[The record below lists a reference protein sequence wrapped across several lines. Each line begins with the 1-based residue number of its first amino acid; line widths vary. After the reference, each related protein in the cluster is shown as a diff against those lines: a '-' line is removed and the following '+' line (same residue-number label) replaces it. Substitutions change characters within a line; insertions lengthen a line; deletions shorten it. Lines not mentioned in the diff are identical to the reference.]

1 MGRVGLLVGIGLLWP
16 VTWAWGQQTPLR
28 PNILLI
34 LVDDLGYGDLSLHG
48 CQEVETPHLD
58 RLARSGVRS
67 TQGYVCSPYCSPSR
81 AGILT
86 GRYPTR
92 FGHEFNP
99 HVGAE
104 EKLGL
109 PLSEKTLA
117 DHLRGAGYATAC
129 IGKWHLGFAR
139 PYHPQRRGF
148 DFFYGF
154 LVGAHNYRLKRDAK
168 PLFRTTQSENMI
180 YRGEQR
186 EPTDGFLTDRLTDE
200 AIRFMD
206 QHKDGP
212 WFVYLSYNPVH
223 TPLEVPEGIE
233 NRLPRPIDDPERRA
247 YLLLLLNLDD
257 AIGRLQA
264 FLAKAGL
271 DRKTL
276 VIFLSDNGGSGQK
289 GYLAY
294 NAARNTPLRGHKGQV
309 LEGGIR
315 VPFFWVWPGVLPAG
329 QTYDRPIVALDIL
342 PTACHLAGAPL
353 PSQVDGVNLWPYL
366 RGEKQ
371 GDPHEALY
379 WRFGPQKAIR
389 QGDWMLID
397 WRDFP
402 TRRNSGWELYHLG
415 RDPAQKQNLAA
426 QHPERVQQM
435 AQKWQ
440 EWDRLNVAPLWR
452 GSATEDPEGNPKP
465 DKKAPR
471 QPQPKAPLFQEQ
483 QAEQ

>member
-1 MGRVGLLVGIGLLWP
+1 MGRVLILTGVGLLLSSAGAAAQESP
-16 VTWAWGQQTPLR
+16 PR

-34 LVDDLGYGDLSLHG
+34 FVDDLGYGDLSIHG
-48 CQEVETPHLD
+48 GREIETPHLD
-58 RLARSGVRS
+58 RLAHSGLRC

-81 AGILT
+81 AGLLT

-99 HVGAE
+99 HVGE
-104 EKLGL
+104 EGKLGL

-117 DHLRGAGYATAC
+117 DHLRSAGYATAC
-129 IGKWHLGFAR
+129 MGKWHLGFAR

-154 LVGAHNYRLKRDAK
+154 LVGAHNYRLKKAAK
-168 PLFRTTQSENMI
+168 PLFRTTQSENLI
-180 YRGEQR
+180 YRGEQV
-186 EPTDGFLTDRLTDE
+186 EPAEGFLTDLLTEE
-200 AIRFMD
+200 AIRFIE
-206 QHKDGP
+206 QHRNRP
-212 WFVYLSYNPVH
+212 WFVYLSYNAVH
-223 TPLEVPEGIE
+223 TPLEVPDGMDK
-233 NRLPRPIDDPERRA
+233 RLSRPIEDPQRRA

-264 FLAKAGL
+264 YLAKAGL

-289 GYLAY
+289 PYLAY
-294 NAARNTPLRGHKGQV
+294 NAARNDPLRGHKGQV

-329 QTYDRPIVALDIL
+329 QTYDRPIISLDIL
-342 PTACHLAGAPL
+342 PTACHLAGVPVPANA
-353 PSQVDGVNLWPYL
+353 DGVNLWPYL
-366 RGEKQ
+366 RGEKA

-389 QGDWMLID
+389 QGDWMLVD
-397 WRDFP
+397 WRDFS
-402 TRRNSGWELYHLG
+402 TRTNSGWELYHLG
-415 RDPAQKQNLAA
+415 RDPGQKQNLAA
-426 QHPERVQQM
+426 QEAERVRQM

-440 EWDRLNVAPLWR
+440 EWDRHNIAPLWR
-452 GSATEDPEGNPKP
+452 GGATEDPEGNKKP
-465 DKKAPR
+465 DK
-471 QPQPKAPLFQEQ
+471 
-483 QAEQ
+483 

>member
-1 MGRVGLLVGIGLLWP
+1 MRRVLVLVGVCLLLP
-16 VTWAWGQQTPLR
+16 AAEVAARESSPR

-48 CQEVETPHLD
+48 CQEIETPHLD
-58 RLARSGVRS
+58 RLARSGLRC

-81 AGILT
+81 AGLLT

-99 HVGAE
+99 HVGE
-104 EKLGL
+104 EGKLGL

-117 DHLRGAGYATAC
+117 DHLRSAGYATAC

-154 LVGAHNYRLKRDAK
+154 LVGAHNFRLKKEAK
-168 PLFRTTQSENMI
+168 PLFRTGQSENMI
-180 YRGEQR
+180 YRGEQL
-186 EPTDGFLTDRLTDE
+186 EPTEGFLTDLLTEE
-200 AIRFMD
+200 AIHFIE
-206 QHKDGP
+206 QHKNQP
-212 WFVYLSYNPVH
+212 WFVYLSYNAVH
-223 TPLEVPEGIE
+223 TPLEVPNAMEK
-233 NRLPRPIDDPERRA
+233 RLSQAIADPQRRA

-257 AIGRLQA
+257 AISRLQA
-264 FLAKAGL
+264 YLAKTGL
-271 DRKTL
+271 DRRTL

-289 GYLAY
+289 PYLAY
-294 NAARNTPLRGHKGQV
+294 NTARNDPLRGHKGQV

-315 VPFFWVWPGVLPAG
+315 VPFFWVWPGVLPAD
-329 QTYDRPIVALDIL
+329 QVYERPIISLDIL
-342 PTACHLAGAPL
+342 PTACHLAGVPTPAKA
-353 PSQVDGVNLWPYL
+353 DGVNLWPYL
-366 RGEKQ
+366 RGEKA

-389 QGDWMLID
+389 QGDWMLVD

-402 TRRNSGWELYHLG
+402 TRANSGWELYHLG
-415 RDPAQKQNLAA
+415 RDPGQKQNLAA
-426 QHPERVQQM
+426 QEAERVRQM

-440 EWDRLNVAPLWR
+440 EWDRHNIAPLWR
-452 GSATEDPEGNPKP
+452 GSPTEDPEGNKKP
-465 DKKAPR
+465 DK
-471 QPQPKAPLFQEQ
+471 
-483 QAEQ
+483 